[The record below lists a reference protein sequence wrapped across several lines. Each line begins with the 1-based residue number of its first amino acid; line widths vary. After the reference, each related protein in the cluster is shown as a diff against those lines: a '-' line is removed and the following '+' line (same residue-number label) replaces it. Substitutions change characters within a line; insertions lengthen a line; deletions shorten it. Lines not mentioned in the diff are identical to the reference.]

1 MSLPKE
7 TMEILEALAPELKES
22 EDERIRK
29 VMLEHFKSKTKE
41 TWCGLRVVDILA
53 YLEKQKEPLTPEEK
67 MNHPLYL
74 EWFDVGKKVGETL
87 KEQKPAEPS
96 DEELQRHQ
104 NELYDFKVFAARQ
117 AREHHIS
124 FVHDFE
130 WNNFCAELLSYFNEK
145 QKPFNVCEQCPYYKD
160 CPDYNEQRPAEWKPQ
175 PESLEAL
182 MYAIEGKWEMIKP
195 TSYLSRRLED
205 LYDGL
210 VNTYNVDEAFLA
222 ELPKTAYTAEDIEEL
237 KVLKDKIDASMDE
250 KPAEW
255 SKNDTVFLN
264 EITDFFENKTVKLQH
279 DLDMYAH
286 WLKSLPERFT
296 LQTKQEWSEEDEK
309 TISDA
314 CCWLAEYAGY
324 LMDKNYGKASMLM
337 GLVDRLK
344 SLRPVSKESLQS
356 HWKPSEEQMKMLAM
370 FSNLRCVSRQEAAT
384 LESLYNNLK
393 KLM

>member
-1 MSLPKE
+1 MTREDAIKKVSSWNLPKE

-29 VMLEHFKSKTKE
+29 FLVDYFTSYKIGNVTTKLN
-41 TWCGLRVVDILA
+41 GYRIDDIIA
-53 YLEKQKEPLTPEEK
+53 YLEKQKEPHYTKRNAL
-67 MNHPLYL
+67 
-74 EWFDVGKKVGETL
+74 FDKCVENCDPDVMQRVSDEVDEML
-87 KEQKPAEPS
+87 QKEQK
-96 DEELQRHQ
+96 
-104 NELYDFKVFAARQ
+104 
-117 AREHHIS
+117 
-124 FVHDFE
+124 
-130 WNNFCAELLSYFNEK
+130 
-145 QKPFNVCEQCPYYKD
+145 
-160 CPDYNEQRPAEWKPQ
+160 PAEWKPQ

-182 MYAIEGKWEMIKP
+182 MYAIEGKWEKIKP

-210 VNTYNVDEAFLA
+210 VNTYNVNEAFLA

-264 EITDFFENKTVKLQH
+264 EITDFFENKTVRLQH

-344 SLRPVSKESLQS
+344 SLRLVSKESLQS
-356 HWKPSEEQMKMLAM
+356 HWKPSKEQ
-370 FSNLRCVSRQEAAT
+370 N
-384 LESLYNNLK
+384 
-393 KLM
+393 